1 MQRRRGGAGGLVAGP
16 HGRVSEVGCR
26 GVEEGKSGP
35 DRGKRAQA
43 HASTILFIFLFS
55 FYFKFKFQINSKFKF
70 PKLCGKFILRLYI
83 QFELTNI
90 GFIHL

>member
-1 MQRRRGGAGGLVAGP
+1 VGRTEEKGPRHMQA
-16 HGRVSEVGCR
+16 
-26 GVEEGKSGP
+26 
-35 DRGKRAQA
+35 
-43 HASTILFIFLFS
+43 LFSFFVLFS

-83 QFELTNI
+83 QFELTNL